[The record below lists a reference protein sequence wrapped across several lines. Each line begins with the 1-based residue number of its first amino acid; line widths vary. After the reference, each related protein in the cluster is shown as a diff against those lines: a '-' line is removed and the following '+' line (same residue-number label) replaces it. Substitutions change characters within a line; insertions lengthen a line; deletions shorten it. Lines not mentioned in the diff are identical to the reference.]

1 MDLIGL
7 GFFFTDALFYLIFR
21 LTLHSNQTSSDYRK
35 KSAAP
40 GWCNFDL
47 EATVMPEE
55 VKGNREAPEAE
66 YEIEHV
72 YGYRAA
78 DCQ

>member
-1 MDLIGL
+1 M
-7 GFFFTDALFYLIFR
+7 T
-21 LTLHSNQTSSDYRK
+21 
-35 KSAAP
+35 P

-47 EATVMPEE
+47 EKTAMPEE
-55 VKGNREAPEAE
+55 VKGGSKDPPGVEF
-66 YEIEHV
+66 EIEHV